1 MQANCCSYALAKR
14 PPASRSSSRATISQ
28 RPTSNQPFEDSKIS
42 GSSLQSR
49 ASSCVAVRRTSGLS
63 SEEARSFRIL
73 KVPGSS
79 FHCGSNAHATRVAP
93 KKLIQRCREQNLL
106 FRHVLS
112 MLSCRMA
119 QLLVRHLEEEVVQAL
134 RQKAAEEGTSVEEA
148 HRRLLRSVLLSKK
161 STKTFKEALLEMPDD
176 GDDSI
181 FERVRRAPRK
191 IVL

>member
-1 MQANCCSYALAKR
+1 
-14 PPASRSSSRATISQ
+14 
-28 RPTSNQPFEDSKIS
+28 
-42 GSSLQSR
+42 
-49 ASSCVAVRRTSGLS
+49 
-63 SEEARSFRIL
+63 
-73 KVPGSS
+73 
-79 FHCGSNAHATRVAP
+79 
-93 KKLIQRCREQNLL
+93 
-106 FRHVLS
+106 